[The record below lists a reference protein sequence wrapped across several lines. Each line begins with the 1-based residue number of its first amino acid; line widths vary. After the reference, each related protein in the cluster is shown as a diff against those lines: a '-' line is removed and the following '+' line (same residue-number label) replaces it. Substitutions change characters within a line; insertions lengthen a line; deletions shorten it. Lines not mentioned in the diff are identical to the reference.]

1 MYVCVYVC
9 MYIFSFYYYYFET
22 ELLILIQNPHW
33 ASLLIKQERP
43 LTVLLNLSLS
53 NN

>member
-1 MYVCVYVC
+1 MYMYACMYACMYVC
-9 MYIFSFYYYYFET
+9 IYF
-22 ELLILIQNPHW
+22 LIQNPHW